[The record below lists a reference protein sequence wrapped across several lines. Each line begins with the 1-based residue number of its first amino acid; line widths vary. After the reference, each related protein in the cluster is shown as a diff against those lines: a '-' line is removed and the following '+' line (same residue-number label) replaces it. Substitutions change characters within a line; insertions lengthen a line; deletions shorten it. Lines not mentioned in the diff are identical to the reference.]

1 MSDFPGADAP
11 RASTGALAGRVA
23 RGYLRP
29 YVGRLALAGLCMAL
43 AAVSQPALAWLME
56 PVIEDIFI
64 ARDATM
70 LVIVP
75 LAVMSV
81 MVVGGFANF
90 GQSVLMNWVGLRIV
104 ADLQRQAFRHLIGL
118 DLAFFHRTATG
129 KLIATLTSD
138 VNLVRQAT
146 ASTLTG
152 LVKDALSVVLLVAL
166 MFYQNWQ
173 LALVVLF
180 IFPLAGWPIARLGRR
195 MRKVVT
201 HTQAEIGEFSALL
214 NETFQGARHVKAYG
228 MEDYEAGRA
237 GRVIE
242 RLFTLYMKSART
254 RALTAPL
261 METLGGV
268 AIALVIYFGGRQV
281 IAGTAEP
288 GDFFAFITAL
298 LLAYRPLKSV
308 ANLNTVLQEGLA
320 AAQRVFAVI
329 DIVPEVVDRPG
340 AVALDIRGG
349 AITFDDVHFR
359 YHDDAPALRGIT
371 LSVPAGHTV
380 ALVGPSGAGKS
391 TILNL
396 IPRFYDA
403 ETGSTRIDG
412 QDVADVTLA
421 SLRGAIALVSQ
432 EITLFD
438 DTVGANIAYGRRGAD
453 QAAIEA
459 AARAAA
465 AHGFITGLP
474 QGYDTKV
481 GEHGVRLSG
490 GQRQRIAIARAMLK
504 DAPILLLDEATAS
517 LDTESERQVQAA
529 LAALKRGRTTL
540 VIAHRLSTVRDADL
554 IYVIEAGRVAEQG
567 SHDELVAA
575 GGLYARLHA
584 LQFAKAAPA
593 RDTVTPDAATPD
605 SVAPDAATIARG

>member
-1 MSDFPGADAP
+1 MSDFPGAGAP

-29 YVGRLALAGLCMAL
+29 YVGRLVLAGLCMAL
-43 AAVSQPALAWLME
+43 AAGSQPALAWLME
-56 PVIEDIFI
+56 PVIEEIFI
-64 ARDATM
+64 ARDADM

-75 LAVMSV
+75 LAVMGV
-81 MVVGGFANF
+81 MVAGGFANF

-173 LALVVLF
+173 LALVVFF

-201 HTQAEIGEFSALL
+201 NTQAEVGEFSALL

-261 METLGGV
+261 METLGGL

-281 IAGTAEP
+281 IAGAAEP

-340 AVALDIRGG
+340 AVALEIGGG
-349 AITFDDVHFR
+349 AIAFDDVHFR
-359 YHDDAPALRGIT
+359 YHADAPALNGIT

-403 ETGSTRIDG
+403 EGGATRIDN
-412 QDVADVTLA
+412 QNVADVTLA

-438 DTVGANIAYGRRGAD
+438 DSVGANIAYGRRGAD

-474 QGYDTKV
+474 QGYDTRV

-529 LAALKRGRTTL
+529 LAALKKGRTTL

-554 IYVIEAGRVAEQG
+554 IYVIEAGRVAEHG
-567 SHDELVAA
+567 GHDELVAA
-575 GGLYARLHA
+575 GGLYARLHD
-584 LQFAKAAPA
+584 LQFAEAAPA
-593 RDTVTPDAATPD
+593 PDP
-605 SVAPDAATIARG
+605 VAPDTVAVARG

>member
-56 PVIEDIFI
+56 PVIEEIFI

-173 LALVVLF
+173 LALVVFF

-201 HTQAEIGEFSALL
+201 NTQAEIGEFSALL

-254 RALTAPL
+254 RAFTAPL

-281 IAGTAEP
+281 IAGAAEP

-329 DIVPEVVDRPG
+329 DIEPQVVDRPG
-340 AVALDIRGG
+340 AAALEIGGG

-359 YHDDAPALRGIT
+359 YHADAPALNGVT

-403 ETGSTRIDG
+403 EAGATRIDN
-412 QDVADVTLA
+412 QNVADVTLA

-438 DTVGANIAYGRRGAD
+438 DSVGANIAYGRRGAD

-465 AHGFITGLP
+465 AHGFITDLP
-474 QGYDTKV
+474 QGYDTRV
-481 GEHGVRLSG
+481 GEHGARLSG

-529 LAALKRGRTTL
+529 LAALKKGRTTL

-584 LQFAKAAPA
+584 LQFAEAAPA
-593 RDTVTPDAATPD
+593 PDTVAMT
-605 SVAPDAATIARG
+605 RG